1 MMISH
6 SVQVLLLLSFF
17 LAFCDAKHEEFV
29 ECMSIYSAKTYIKSF
44 KYIHPPSSKSYFN
57 LLQSA
62 EQNPRW
68 LNSTSSTPRFIITPY
83 DADEIRAAILCSK
96 KHGLQIRVKSGGH
109 DYEGLSFLCKT
120 PFIIIDFINLRSISI
135 DLEKET
141 AWVQSG
147 ATLGELYYNIA
158 KKSGVLGFPA
168 GVCPSVGVGG
178 HFSGGGIGTMVRK
191 YGLAA
196 DNIID
201 AFFMDVEGRILDRKS
216 MGEDLFW
223 AIRGGGGGSFGVII
237 GWKIK
242 LFRVPPIVTVFTLHK
257 TLNQE
262 GVGLVHQWQQ
272 IATKLP
278 EDLFIRVVIQGSDI
292 DGKATQKVVEVLF
305 NSLFLGPINEL
316 IPLMNKSFPEL
327 GLTEKNCSEMSWIE
341 SVMYFTG
348 YQQSDPLELLLDRT
362 IQFKSYFKAKSDFAE
377 KSIPENAFGGIR
389 KRFLQEKLAFLIM
402 DPFGGRME
410 EIPESELPFPHRK
423 GNLFN
428 IQYLVKWVANEDTE
442 SKKHENWIR
451 ELYNYMEPYV
461 SSSPRAA
468 YINYRDLDIG
478 VDIQNHNISHSHVV
492 WGKKYFKGNFKKLAG
507 VKRRVDPGN
516 FFRHEQSIPLLV

>member
-1 MMISH
+1 MISH
-6 SVQVLLLLSFF
+6 SVQVMLFLSFF
-17 LAFCDAKHEEFV
+17 LTICDAKQEEFT

-44 KYIHPPSSKSYFN
+44 KYIHAPSSKSYFN

-68 LNSTSSTPRFIITPY
+68 LNSTPSELRFIITPY
-83 DADEIRAAILCSK
+83 NADEIRAAILCSK
-96 KHGLQIRVKSGGH
+96 KHGLQLRIMSGGH
-109 DYEGLSFLCKT
+109 DYEGLSFLCRT
-120 PFIIIDFINLRSISI
+120 PYIIIDFINLRSISI
-135 DLEKET
+135 DVEKET
-141 AWVQSG
+141 AWIQSG

-168 GVCPSVGVGG
+168 GVCPSVGIGG

-201 AFFMDVEGRILDRKS
+201 AYFMDVDGRILDRKS

-242 LFRVPPIVTVFTLHK
+242 LVRVPQVVTVFTLHK

-262 GVGLVHQWQQ
+262 GIGLVRQWQSV
-272 IATKLP
+272 ATKLP
-278 EDLFIRVVIQGSDI
+278 KDLFIRVVIQGSEI
-292 DGKATQKVVEVLF
+292 DGKPEQKVVEVLF

-316 IPLMNKSFPEL
+316 IPLMKERFPEL
-327 GLTEKNCSEMSWIE
+327 GLTKKNCSEMSWIE

-362 IQFKSYFKAKSDFAE
+362 VQYKSYFKAKSDFVE
-377 KSIPENAFGGIR
+377 KPIPENAFEGIQN
-389 KRFLQEKLAFLIM
+389 RFLQEKLAFLIM

-410 EIPESELPFPHRK
+410 EIPESQLPFPHRK

-428 IQYLVKWVANEDTE
+428 IQYLVKWVGNGDTN
-442 SKKHENWIR
+442 SKKHEKWIR
-451 ELYNYMEPYV
+451 DLYDYMEPYV
-461 SSSPRAA
+461 STSPRAA

-478 VDIQNHNISHSHVV
+478 VNIHKHNISHSHVN
-492 WGKKYFKGNFKKLAG
+492 WGKRYFKENFKRLAE
-507 VKRRVDPGN
+507 VKNRIDPQN